1 MTVSTSHFW
10 SGFTILF
17 AANWLGVLLFWG
29 ADYDGFVWFILYGF
43 FALSLFYFTLCASDE
58 VSIHQNSI
66 LNEYTSIFFMT
77 TKLFSPILM
86 CTCCTIGETSQYC
99 TLGAAAFCWD
109 KSCSWPSGDE
119 MVLVVRCQLK
129 KKRFNQH
136 HFKWTSTWQLYNPTH
151 NTFPVK
157 MTHKPTD
164 YCWTQSD
171 RLKRVEVTAVP
182 ESSSLPLAV
191 KAT

>member
-1 MTVSTSHFW
+1 MVSQFCLLQTDWASYYF
-10 SGFTILF
+10 GEQIMMVLYGLF
-17 AANWLGVLLFWG
+17 CM
-29 ADYDGFVWFILYGF
+29 GF
-43 FALSLFYFTLCASDE
+43 FALSLFYFTLCASNE

-109 KSCSWPSGDE
+109 KSCSWPSGGE
-119 MVLVVRCQLK
+119 IEVSASK
-129 KKRFNQH
+129 KKRFDQH

-182 ESSSLPLAV
+182 ESPSLPLAV

>member
-43 FALSLFYFTLCASDE
+43 FALSLFYFTLCAA
-58 VSIHQNSI
+58 SIHQNSI
-66 LNEYTSIFFMT
+66 RNEYASIFFMT

-86 CTCCTIGETSQYC
+86 CTCVVKQVNIALWEPQHSAGINP
-99 TLGAAAFCWD
+99 AADRAGM
-109 KSCSWPSGDE
+109 K
-119 MVLVVRCQLK
+119 LRCQLK

-136 HFKWTSTWQLYNPTH
+136 HFEWTSTWQLYNPTH

-182 ESSSLPLAV
+182 ESWSLPLAV